1 MTGRSLRL
9 SAGSST
15 AQSPSHRQEEVLA
28 FMRMF
33 AAANGVPP
41 TIREI
46 CTNFGF
52 RSTNSAFCI
61 LKILER
67 KGLVRS
73 YLRGKVR
80 FRSPVY
86 AGAIVCDPGIRSG
99 WPGIAGTR
107 LGVELVAESIAAGET
122 VEQYAAD
129 KGVSVDQVREA
140 LAVYEGMKPL
150 FEAFDAAH
158 PRSAVRLW

>member
-1 MTGRSLRL
+1 MSSRPRRL
-9 SAGSST
+9 ST
-15 AQSPSHRQEEVLA
+15 APSPRQEAVLA
-28 FMRMF
+28 FMRTF
-33 AAANGVPP
+33 GAANGVPP

-46 CTNFGF
+46 CTHFGF
-52 RSTNSAFCI
+52 RSTNSASCI
-61 LKILER
+61 LNSLER
-67 KGLVRS
+67 KGFVQS
-73 YLRGKVR
+73 HLRGKAR
-80 FRSPVY
+80 FWSPVY

-107 LGVELVAESIAAGET
+107 LGVDLVAESIAAGET
-122 VEQYAAD
+122 IEQYAAD

-150 FEAFDAAH
+150 FEAFDAVH